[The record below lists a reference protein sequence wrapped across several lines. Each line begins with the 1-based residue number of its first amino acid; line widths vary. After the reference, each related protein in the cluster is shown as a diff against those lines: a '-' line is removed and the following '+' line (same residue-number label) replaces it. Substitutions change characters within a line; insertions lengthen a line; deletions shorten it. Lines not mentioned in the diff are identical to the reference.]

1 MNIEIANRLVNLRKQ
16 NNLSQEAL
24 AEKLGISRQAVSKW
38 ERAEASPD
46 TDNLILLARLYGV
59 SLDELLQTEDEIPR
73 PDTAAE
79 EGCDDAPGSERYKEE
94 GSGTAEDGSG
104 FQNGEESAE
113 GGRTYEYG
121 RGSNV
126 HIGKDGIHV
135 MDGEDEVHIDWHG
148 IHVQEGSGDSVK
160 VGWDGIH
167 IREDGE
173 EVFSTNRGRCCKREP
188 KLYFPIGLIVCI
200 AYLLVGIF
208 YQAWHPGWLLFFLIP
223 IFESLVKAVERRNA
237 SRFAYPMVTILFFLA
252 LGIFTGN
259 WMGWIAF
266 LTIPL
271 YYSLVSYIKSVL
283 RHRRW
288 KKQQR
293 EETVNYREAG
303 EEE

>member
-1 MNIEIANRLVNLRKQ
+1 
-16 NNLSQEAL
+16 
-24 AEKLGISRQAVSKW
+24 
-38 ERAEASPD
+38 
-46 TDNLILLARLYGV
+46 
-59 SLDELLQTEDEIPR
+59 
-73 PDTAAE
+73 
-79 EGCDDAPGSERYKEE
+79 
-94 GSGTAEDGSG
+94 
-104 FQNGEESAE
+104 
-113 GGRTYEYG
+113 
-121 RGSNV
+121 
-126 HIGKDGIHV
+126 

-271 YYSLVSYIKSVL
+271 YYSLISYIKSVL